1 MSFRGDAHKLYL
13 KLRSIHKKEK
23 SLKHIKELDEIQE
36 IRIFY
41 KSLDTYT
48 LKLIYYRML
57 KEKNGS
63 GIVPIFVTAIPW
75 FLFLFTQQLQDFLFQ
90 NGSSLWLIFSLVY
103 ILVLTISVII
113 HLREKAW
120 AALHIQIIQD
130 IIIERNRQNFSNM

>member
-13 KLRSIHKKEK
+13 KLRSIYKKDK
-23 SLKHIKELDEIQE
+23 SLKHIKELNEIQE

-41 KSLDTYT
+41 KSIDTYT

-90 NGSSLWLIFSLVY
+90 NGSLLWIIFS
-103 ILVLTISVII
+103 ILYVLALTISVII

-130 IIIERNRQNFSNM
+130 IIIERNRQIFFDM